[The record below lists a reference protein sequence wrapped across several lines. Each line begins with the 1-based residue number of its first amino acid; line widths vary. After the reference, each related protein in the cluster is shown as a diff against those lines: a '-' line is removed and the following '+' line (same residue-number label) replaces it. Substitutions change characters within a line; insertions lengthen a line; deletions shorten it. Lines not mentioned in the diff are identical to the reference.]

1 MDADNGSPGFRQAL
15 RYVWGSPFLLLSLA
29 SLFWALNPIVGR
41 AARDLLSPLSLAFWR
56 WLVALLVLLPFA
68 WRHVVADRKVLCQA
82 WPMLTV
88 LGVFGVGV
96 FAYIG
101 YWSLQLTTATNNL
114 LLQSTMPIM
123 TLVMPSI
130 LFGERI
136 RPLLVASAALS
147 FSGVTW
153 IVTRGQPLALDLGG
167 LNHGDLLALLG
178 VFLYS
183 AYATFLRKVPAIH
196 HITLLAV
203 LFAVGMATLALPYLA
218 SLAKSGITMPRIE
231 VIGAVLYVGIFP
243 SLVAYALF
251 NRAVALIGSVRA
263 GVYMNLPTVFGVFLA
278 VLLLGERLETYHMV
292 GAAIVVAAI
301 FVSRWAASG
310 QTENKGERKP

>member
-1 MDADNGSPGFRQAL
+1 MGAGYSSLGWRQAL
-15 RYVWGSPFLLLSLA
+15 RYLWGSPFLLLALA

-56 WLVALLVLLPFA
+56 WVVALLFVLPFA
-68 WRHVVADRKVLCQA
+68 WRHVVADRRVLRES
-82 WPMLTV
+82 WLMLTE
-88 LGVFGVGV
+88 LGVFGVGL
-96 FAYIG
+96 FAFIV

-123 TLVMPSI
+123 TLVLPSI

-147 FSGVTW
+147 FAGVVW
-153 IVTRGQPLALDLGG
+153 IVTRGQPFALHLGG
-167 LNHGDLLALLG
+167 LNHGDLLALIA

-183 AYATFLRKVPAIH
+183 AYATFLRKVPPIH

-203 LFAVGMATLALPYLA
+203 LFAVGMGTLALPYLV
-218 SLAKSGITMPRIE
+218 SVVESGLSMPRIE

-243 SLVAYALF
+243 SLIAYALF

-278 VLLLGERLETYHMV
+278 VLLLGERLESYHLV

-301 FVSRWAASG
+301 FVSRRAAAG
-310 QTENKGERKP
+310 QTENKGKRKP